1 MKSKRSPLLK
11 AFSKAL
17 SKGVLSN
24 YKTLIPYLY
33 RYRFQYIAGFVCLL
47 IVDAAQVIIPLF
59 LQQAIDSIV
68 AGGFTAGTIIK
79 PAVAM
84 VVMMTIVSG
93 GRFLWRYF
101 IHGSARRIET
111 EMRAALF
118 DHFLTLSYDF
128 FQKNKIGDL
137 LSRSTNDLDAVRV
150 AIGMGLVALVDGTVM
165 AVSILA
171 IIFINDA
178 HSAALAI
185 IPLPLITA
193 LILLFGNLVGK
204 RFQKAQEAYSAMSG
218 TVQET
223 FAGIRVVKS
232 FVKEWHFMRKFAD
245 TNDDYRA
252 ANMALVKLYGIF
264 FPLIGFF
271 SGLTSIILLGAGGVR
286 VIQGAMT
293 PGQLTALFR
302 YFQMLIWPLMGAG
315 FMVNLIQRGAVSL
328 GRINEVMHTHPLIAS
343 PAHPK
348 QPGANVPNANVPLI
362 EFRNLTFAYDG
373 HEEQSVKKQNILE
386 NINLT
391 IERGT
396 WLGILG
402 RTGSGKTS
410 LVKALVRMI
419 EPPANTVFVKGVDV
433 RDWDL
438 KELRRLVAVTPQDSY
453 LFSDSIR
460 QNIAY
465 GLEDAQGGA
474 ETDAATEK
482 IEKAVSLSA
491 IDKDLANFADGLDT
505 IIGERGL
512 TLSGGQKQ
520 RVSISRAVIK
530 DSEVL
535 ILDDALSAV
544 DAETEQKILSQL
556 LETRRKVDSARIGA
570 QNGRQPTVII
580 ISHRIS
586 TLCNAD
592 KALVLD
598 EGRITEYGTPAEL
611 IAHNGFYAKTA
622 ALQQLERQDG
632 MKQRLD

>member
-1 MKSKRSPLLK
+1 MKMKSKRSP
-11 AFSKAL
+11 FSRNPL

-47 IVDAAQVIIPLF
+47 LVDAAQVIIPLF
-59 LQQAIDSIV
+59 LQQAVDSIV
-68 AGGFTAGTIIK
+68 AGDFAAATIVK
-79 PAVAM
+79 PAAAM
-84 VVMMTIVSG
+84 VIMMTIVSG

-118 DHFLTLSYDF
+118 NHLLTLSYDF

-137 LSRSTNDLDAVRV
+137 LSRSTNDLDAARI

-185 IPLPLITA
+185 IPLPFVTL
-193 LILLFGNLVGK
+193 LILLFGNLAGK

-218 TVQET
+218 AVQET

-252 ANMALVKLYGIF
+252 ANMALVKLYGVF

-271 SGLTSIILLGAGGVR
+271 SGLTSIILLAAGGIR
-286 VIQGAMT
+286 VIHGAMT

-328 GRINEVMHTHPLIAS
+328 GRINEVMCAQPLIAS
-343 PAHPK
+343 PANPK
-348 QPGANVPNANVPLI
+348 RPDAGPGAGVPFI
-362 EFRNLTFAYDG
+362 EFRNLTFAYG
-373 HEEQSVKKQNILE
+373 EHEEHSAKKRTILE
-386 NINLT
+386 NITLT
-391 IERGT
+391 IEQGT

-402 RTGSGKTS
+402 RTGSGKTT
-410 LVKALVRMI
+410 LVKTLVRMI

-438 KELRRLVAVTPQDSY
+438 KELRRLFAVTPQDSY

-460 QNIAY
+460 WNIAY
-465 GLEDAQGGA
+465 GLEEA
-474 ETDAATEK
+474 ENAGVESESATEK
-482 IEKAVSLSA
+482 IEKAASLSA
-491 IDKDLANFADGLDT
+491 IDKDIARFADGLDT
-505 IIGERGL
+505 VIGERGL

-530 DSEVL
+530 DSAAL

-544 DAETEQKILSQL
+544 DAETERKILARL
-556 LETRRKVDSARIGA
+556 LETRRRADAAES
-570 QNGRQPTVII
+570 GRRPTVII

-598 EGRITEYGTPAEL
+598 EGRVAEYGTPAEL
-611 IAHNGFYAKTA
+611 MARNGFYAKTA

-632 MKQRLD
+632 MRQG

>member
-1 MKSKRSPLLK
+1 MKNKRNP
-11 AFSKAL
+11 L
-17 SKGVLSN
+17 SKSVLSG

-33 RYRFQYIAGFVCLL
+33 HYRFQYIAGFICLL

-59 LQQAIDSIV
+59 LQQAIDTII
-68 AGGFTAGTIIK
+68 AGDFTAGAIIK
-79 PAVAM
+79 PAAAM
-84 VVMMTIVSG
+84 AGMMTIVSG

-101 IHGSARRIET
+101 IHGSARRIES

-118 DHFLTLSYDF
+118 GHFLTLSYDF
-128 FQKNKIGDL
+128 FQKHKIGDL
-137 LSRSTNDLDAVRV
+137 LSRSTNDLDAVRTS
-150 AIGMGLVALVDGTVM
+150 IGMGLVMLVDGTIM

-178 HSAALAI
+178 HSAAFAI
-185 IPLPLITA
+185 IPLPFITA

-232 FVKEWHFMRKFAD
+232 FVKEWYFLRKFAD

-252 ANMALVKLYGIF
+252 ANMALVKLYGVF

-271 SGLTSIILLGAGGVR
+271 SGLTSLILLATGGIR

-328 GRINEVMHTHPLIAS
+328 GRINEVMHTRPLIAS

-348 QPGANVPNANVPLI
+348 RPEGAAPDAGVPFI
-362 EFRNLTFAYDG
+362 EFRNLTFAYG
-373 HEEQSVKKQNILE
+373 ENEEHKEYEGETQGSVKRQNVLE
-386 NINLT
+386 NINLV
-391 IERGT
+391 IEQGT

-402 RTGSGKTS
+402 RTGSGKTT
-410 LVKALVRMI
+410 LVETLVRMI
-419 EPPANTVFVKGVDV
+419 EPPAGTVFVKGIDV

-438 KELRRLVAVTPQDSY
+438 KALRRLFAVTPQDSY

-460 QNIAY
+460 RNIAY
-465 GLEDAQGGA
+465 GLEDAEDGGA
-474 ETDAATEK
+474 GK

-535 ILDDALSAV
+535 ILDDAFSAV
-544 DAETEQKILSQL
+544 DAETEQKILSRL
-556 LETRRKVDSARIGA
+556 LETRGETDSARS
-570 QNGRQPTVII
+570 GRRSTVII
-580 ISHRIS
+580 ISHRVS

-592 KALVLD
+592 KVLALD
-598 EGRITEYGTPAEL
+598 KGRIAEYGTPAEL
-611 IAHNGFYAKTA
+611 ITNNGCYAKTA

-632 MKQRLD
+632 